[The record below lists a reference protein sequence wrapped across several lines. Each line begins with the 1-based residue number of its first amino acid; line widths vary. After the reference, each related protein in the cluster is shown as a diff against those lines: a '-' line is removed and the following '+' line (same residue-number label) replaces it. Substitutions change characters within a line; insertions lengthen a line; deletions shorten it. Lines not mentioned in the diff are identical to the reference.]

1 MENIESIVK
10 ELIEWIQAWFKEN
23 GPRNWAVIGISGGKD
38 SSVVAA
44 LMVAALGKERVFGV
58 LMPNGEQPDIN
69 YSQELV
75 KFLDINHATINIKD
89 AFMAIVD
96 GVKQSDSIGIVSH
109 QTMTNLPAR
118 IRMSTLYAVSQ
129 TIDGRVVNTSNLDE
143 TALGYGTRWGDT
155 VGDIAPISGFTAEEV
170 VAIGEYMNLPCKF
183 TKKIPSDGLCGKTDE
198 ENFGFSYNDIGTY
211 IRTGKYKD
219 NETKKLMDS
228 RIQKNIFKRRPIS
241 SYIPPLPIKIIL

>member
-1 MENIESIVK
+1 MKDIVLK
-10 ELIEWIQAWFKEN
+10 LIGWIAEWFEKN
-23 GPRNWAVIGISGGKD
+23 GPDCFAVVGISGGKD

-58 LMPNGEQPDIN
+58 LMPNGIQPDID

-89 AFMAIVD
+89 AVQSIAE
-96 GVKQSDSIGIVSH
+96 GVKQNDSIGIVSA

-129 TIDGRVVNTSNLDE
+129 TIRGRVINTSNLDE

-170 VAIGEYMNLPCKF
+170 IAIGEYIGLPKKF
-183 TKKIPSDGLCGKTDE
+183 TQKVPSDGLCGKTDE

-211 IRTGKYKD
+211 IRTGSYIDK
-219 NETKKLMDS
+219 ETKELMDS
-228 RIQKNIFKRRPIS
+228 RIQKNVFKRRPIPAF
-241 SYIPPLPIKIIL
+241 IPEFSVKIEL